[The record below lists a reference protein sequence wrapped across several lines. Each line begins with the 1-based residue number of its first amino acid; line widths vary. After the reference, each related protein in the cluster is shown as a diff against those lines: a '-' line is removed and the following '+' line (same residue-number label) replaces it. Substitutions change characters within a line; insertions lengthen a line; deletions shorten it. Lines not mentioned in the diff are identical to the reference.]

1 MSEDLHALFHPRSIA
16 VIGASTDPYK
26 FGGMPVYYTRK
37 LGFEGRLYPINPRA
51 DMVQG
56 LKSYPSVSAVDGD
69 IDCAVVSVPAPAVID
84 AISQCA
90 EKGVRIAAVFSSSFA
105 EAGAAG
111 KRRQDRMVDISRQSG
126 MRILGP
132 NCMGA
137 FCLDS
142 GFFATF
148 TSSFEHHNGAGAPA
162 IGHVSIASQSGAIG
176 THIMVLLRERGIG
189 ISKWVTTGNQSDI
202 DIADCIAYFA
212 DDPETR
218 VIVTY
223 MEGCPDGA
231 KLMRALDSA
240 RKAGKPVIV
249 IKVGTTQ
256 AGAAA
261 AASHTASLAGSDAVV
276 DAALRQSGAW
286 RAQSL
291 TELVDMAAA
300 ANHGKFPDRPDVGL
314 ISISGGVGVLMADA
328 ATMLGLRVPAMPK
341 AGQKKL
347 LDIEPMASP
356 RNPIDTAAMGMRDMS
371 MTARYVEIALED
383 GGYPSVIVFL
393 SHLGM
398 VERHY
403 GDLKAALAPV
413 CAKFPDRIIVLVITG
428 SLETRRSLESDGY
441 MVCEDPTQAV
451 QGVAALWRMR
461 SGFPRVKTEIE
472 NI

>member
-1 MSEDLHALFHPRSIA
+1 MSDELHALFHPRSIA

-26 FGGMPVYYTRK
+26 FGGMPVHYTK
-37 LGFEGRLYPINPRA
+37 MLGFTGKLYPINPRA

-56 LKSYPSVSAVDGD
+56 LKSYPTVSAIDGD
-69 IDCAVVSVPAPAVID
+69 VDCAVVSVPAGAVID
-84 AISQCA
+84 SITQCA
-90 EKGVRIAAVFSSSFA
+90 DKGVRIAAVFSSSFA
-105 EAGAAG
+105 EAGADG
-111 KRRQDRMVDISRQSG
+111 KRRQDEMVDIARQSG

-142 GFFATF
+142 GFFGTF
-148 TSSFEHHNGAGAPA
+148 TSSFEHHDGAGAPA

-189 ISKWVTTGNQSDI
+189 ISKWVTTGNQSDV

-212 DDPETR
+212 TDPETK

-231 KLMRALDSA
+231 KLMRSLNAA

-249 IKVGTTQ
+249 IKVGTTE

-276 DAALRQSGAW
+276 DAAFRQSGAW
-286 RAQSL
+286 RADSL
-291 TELVDMAAA
+291 IELVDMVAA
-300 ANHGKFPDRPDVGL
+300 ANHGKFPARPDVGL
-314 ISISGGVGVLMADA
+314 ITISGGVGVLMTDE
-328 ATMLGLRVPAMPK
+328 ATRLGLRVPPMPK
-341 AGQKKL
+341 AGRKKL
-347 LDIEPMASP
+347 LDIEPMANP
-356 RNPIDTAAMGMRDMS
+356 RNPIDTAAMGMRDMA

-403 GDLKAALAPV
+403 GDLKAALTPV
-413 CAKFPDRIIVLVITG
+413 RAKFPDRIIVLVITASPETRM
-428 SLETRRSLESDGY
+428 SLEDDGY
-441 MVCEDPTQAV
+441 MVCEDPSQAV
-451 QGVAALWRMR
+451 KAIAGLCRMA
-461 SGFPRVKTEIE
+461 SGFPRK
-472 NI
+472 

>member
-1 MSEDLHALFHPRSIA
+1 MTHDLHALFHPRCIA
-16 VIGASTDPYK
+16 VVGASTDPYK
-26 FGGMPVYYTRK
+26 FGGMPVHYTKK
-37 LGFEGRLYPINPRA
+37 LGFKGRLCPVNPRA

-56 LKSYPSVSAVDGD
+56 LPSFPSVSAIDGD

-84 AISQCA
+84 AITQCA

-105 EAGAAG
+105 EAGPEG
-111 KRRQDRMVDISRQSG
+111 KRAQDEMVHIARQSG

-142 GFFATF
+142 GIFATF
-148 TSSFEHHNGAGAPA
+148 TSAFEHHDGAGAPN

-231 KLMRALDSA
+231 KLMRSLDSA
-240 RKAGKPVIV
+240 RRAGKPVIV
-249 IKVGTTQ
+249 IKVGTTE

-286 RAQSL
+286 RADSL
-291 TELVDMAAA
+291 IDLVDMTAA
-300 ANHGKFPDRPDVGL
+300 ANHGKFPARPDVGL
-314 ISISGGVGVLMADA
+314 ITISGGVGVLMADA
-328 ATMLGLRVPAMPK
+328 ATNLGLRVPPMPK

-347 LDIEPMASP
+347 LDLEPLATA
-356 RNPIDTAAMGMRDMS
+356 RNPIDTAAMGMRDMN
-371 MTARYVEIALED
+371 MTARYVDIVLED
-383 GGYPSVIVFL
+383 GGYPTVIVFV

-413 CAKFPDRIIVLVITG
+413 RAKFPERIIVLVITA
-428 SLETRRSLESDGY
+428 SPETRRSLEADGY
-441 MVCEDPTQAV
+441 MICEDPTQAV
-451 QGVAALWRMR
+451 ESIAALWRIG
-461 SGFPRVKTEIE
+461 SGFPRGKR
-472 NI
+472 

>member
-1 MSEDLHALFHPRSIA
+1 MSDDLHALFHPRSIA
-16 VIGASTDPYK
+16 VVGASTDPYK
-26 FGGMPVYYTRK
+26 FGGMPVHYTRK
-37 LGFEGRLYPINPRA
+37 LGFKGKLYPINPRA
-51 DMVQG
+51 EIVQG
-56 LKSYPSVSAVDGD
+56 LKSFPSVSAVDGD

-84 AISQCA
+84 AITQCA
-90 EKGVRIAAVFSSSFA
+90 DKGVRMAAVFSSSFA
-105 EAGAAG
+105 EAGPAG
-111 KRRQDRMVDISRQSG
+111 RRRQNKMVDIARQSG

-142 GFFATF
+142 GIFATF
-148 TSSFEHHNGAGAPA
+148 TSSFEHHDGAGAPA
-162 IGHVSIASQSGAIG
+162 IGTVSIASQSGAIG

-212 DDPETR
+212 GDPETS

-231 KLMRALDSA
+231 KLMRSLDAA
-240 RKAGKPVIV
+240 RRAGKPVIV
-249 IKVGTTQ
+249 IKVGTTK

-276 DAALRQSGAW
+276 DAALRQNGAL
-286 RAQSL
+286 RADSL
-291 TELVDMAAA
+291 IELVDIVAA

-328 ATMLGLRVPAMPK
+328 ATNTGLRVPPMPK
-341 AGQKKL
+341 TGWKKL
-347 LDIEPMASP
+347 LDIEPMANP
-356 RNPIDTAAMGMRDMS
+356 RNPIDTAAMGMRDMN

-413 CAKFPDRIIVLVITG
+413 RAKFPDRIIVLVITA
-428 SLETRRSLESDGY
+428 SLETRLSLEADGY

-451 QGVAALWRMR
+451 KSVAALWRAGR
-461 SGFPRVKTEIE
+461 AFPRARTQTK
-472 NI
+472 NN

>member
-26 FGGMPVYYTRK
+26 FGGMPVHYTRK
-37 LGFEGRLYPINPRA
+37 LGFKGRLYPINPRA

-56 LKSYPSVSAVDGD
+56 LKSYPSISAVDGD

-105 EAGAAG
+105 ETGAAG
-111 KRRQDRMVDISRQSG
+111 KRRQDRMVDIARQSG

-413 CAKFPDRIIVLVITG
+413 CAKFPDRIIVLVITA